1 MATLTWEEKIEKA
14 KETAAK
20 KAEKDG
26 LDEQATQALI
36 DKAVAKVIKAKEDAE
51 SKAAQT
57 AQTAQA
63 TQATQDKGYIVKV
76 KSNPAFCGIGA
87 GGVQFANGEAHVTS
101 ERMAEWFREHNGYE
115 VTKA

>member
-36 DKAVAKVIKAKEDAE
+36 DKAVVKVIKAKEDAE

-57 AQTAQA
+57 AQTA
-63 TQATQDKGYIVKV
+63 QATQDKGYIVKV

>member
-1 MATLTWEEKIEKA
+1 MATLTWEEKVEKA
-14 KETAAK
+14 KETAVK

-36 DKAVAKVIKAKEDAE
+36 DEAVAKVMKAKKDAE
-51 SKAAQT
+51 SKVAQ
-57 AQTAQA
+57 
-63 TQATQDKGYIVKV
+63 DRGYIVKV

>member
-1 MATLTWEEKIEKA
+1 MI
-14 KETAAK
+14 
-20 KAEKDG
+20 
-26 LDEQATQALI
+26 DE
-36 DKAVAKVIKAKEDAE
+36 AVAKVMKAKEDAE
-51 SKAAQT
+51 SKAA
-57 AQTAQA
+57 
-63 TQATQDKGYIVKV
+63 QATQDKGYIVKV

>member
-1 MATLTWEEKIEKA
+1 MTTLTWEEKIKKA

-26 LDEQATQALI
+26 LDEQSTQTLI
-36 DKAVAKVIKAKEDAE
+36 DEAVAKVMKAKEDAE
-51 SKAAQT
+51 SKVAQT
-57 AQTAQA
+57 

-76 KSNPAFCGIGA
+76 KPNPAFCGIGA

>member
-1 MATLTWEEKIEKA
+1 MATLTWEEKVGKA

-26 LDEQATQALI
+26 LDEQATQ
-36 DKAVAKVIKAKEDAE
+36 DR
-51 SKAAQT
+51 
-57 AQTAQA
+57 
-63 TQATQDKGYIVKV
+63 GYIVKV

>member
-36 DKAVAKVIKAKEDAE
+36 DEAVAKVMKAKKDAE
-51 SKAAQT
+51 SKVAQT
-57 AQTAQA
+57 A
-63 TQATQDKGYIVKV
+63 QATQDKGYIVKV

-101 ERMAEWFREHNGYE
+101 ERMAEWFREHNGYT
-115 VTKA
+115 VTEA

>member
-1 MATLTWEEKIEKA
+1 MATLTWEEKVEKA

-36 DKAVAKVIKAKEDAE
+36 DEAVAKVMKAKEDAE
-51 SKAAQT
+51 SKAA
-57 AQTAQA
+57 
-63 TQATQDKGYIVKV
+63 QDKGYIVKV

>member
-1 MATLTWEEKIEKA
+1 MATLTWEEKVEKA
-14 KETAAK
+14 KETAVK

-36 DKAVAKVIKAKEDAE
+36 DEAVAKVMKAKKDAE
-51 SKAAQT
+51 SKV

-63 TQATQDKGYIVKV
+63 KQDRGYIVKV

>member
-1 MATLTWEEKIEKA
+1 MATLTWEEKVEKA

-36 DKAVAKVIKAKEDAE
+36 DEAVAKVMKAKKDAE
-51 SKAAQT
+51 SKVAQT
-57 AQTAQA
+57 E
-63 TQATQDKGYIVKV
+63 QATQDRGYIVKV

>member
-36 DKAVAKVIKAKEDAE
+36 DEAVAKVMKAKKDAE
-51 SKAAQT
+51 SKVAQT
-57 AQTAQA
+57 V
-63 TQATQDKGYIVKV
+63 QATQDRGYIVKV